1 MLYAE
6 AEKFL
11 GKQSKRWSTLIQ
23 QIGPCCLKTS
33 HDLLPHQSIIK
44 SIFFQQLHP
53 KAAST
58 IYQRFLD
65 LFNDVFPTEQD
76 IIKNKDLLSSTG
88 LSNQKAQ
95 TILSIADDYLKQFI
109 PSKKKIRL
117 LNDQEI
123 IKQYTQIKGIGV
135 WTVQM
140 MLIFNQGRPDIMP
153 TSDLVIRKNYSLL
166 TQRECLITPT
176 QLMKETEYL
185 SPYRTIAAWYLWQM
199 K

>member
-11 GKQSKRWSTLIQ
+11 GKQSKQWSTLIQ

-76 IIKNKDLLSSTG
+76 IIKNKYLLSSTG

-95 TILSIADDYLKQFI
+95 TILSIADGYLQKFI

-117 LNDQEI
+117 LDDQEI
-123 IKQYTQIKGIGV
+123 IEQYTQIKGVGI

-153 TSDLVIRKNYSLL
+153 TSDLAIRKKYSLL

>member
-1 MLYAE
+1 MLYGE

-11 GKQSKRWSTLIQ
+11 IKQSKEWSRLVQ
-23 QIGPCCLKTS
+23 EIGPCCLKVS
-33 HDLLPHQSIIK
+33 DELLPHQSIIK

-76 IIKNKDLLSSTG
+76 IIKNKNLLSSTG

-95 TILSIADDYLKQFI
+95 TILSIADSYLKRFI
-109 PSKKKIRL
+109 PDEKKIRQL
-117 LNDQEI
+117 KNQEI
-123 IKQYTQIKGIGV
+123 IEQFTQIKGVGV

-140 MLIFNQGRPDIMP
+140 MLIFNQGHPDVMP
-153 TSDLVIRKNYSLL
+153 SSDLAIRKKYSLL
-166 TQRECLITPT
+166 KKREYLITPT
-176 QLMKETEYL
+176 QLIEETECL
-185 SPYRTIAAWYLWQM
+185 SPYRTSAAWYLWQM

>member
-1 MLYAE
+1 MPFEE

-11 GKQSKRWSTLIQ
+11 SKQSKEWSTLIQ
-23 QIGPCCLKTS
+23 EIGPCRLKVS
-33 HDLLPHQSIIK
+33 DELLPHQSIIK

-95 TILSIADDYLKQFI
+95 TILSIADGYLQKFI
-109 PSKKKIRL
+109 PSKKIRQ
-117 LNDQEI
+117 LNDREI
-123 IKQYTQIKGIGV
+123 IEQYTQIKGVGV

-153 TSDLVIRKNYSLL
+153 TSDLAIRKKYSLL
-166 TQRECLITPT
+166 TQREYLITPT
-176 QLMKETEYL
+176 QLMKETENL

>member
-1 MLYAE
+1 MLYEE

-11 GKQSKRWSTLIQ
+11 SKQNEEWATLIQ
-23 QIGPCCLKTS
+23 EIGACCLKVS
-33 HDLLPHQSIIK
+33 DELLPHQSIIK
-44 SIFFQQLHP
+44 SIFFQQLHQ

-58 IYQRFLD
+58 IFQRFLD
-65 LFNDVFPTEQD
+65 LFNDAFPSDQD

-88 LSNQKAQ
+88 LSSQKAQ
-95 TILSIADDYLKQFI
+95 TILSIAEGHLKQSI
-109 PSKKKIRL
+109 PDEKKIRL

-123 IKQYTQIKGIGV
+123 IEQYTQIKGVGV

-153 TSDLVIRKNYSLL
+153 TSDLAIRKKYSLL
-166 TQRECLITPT
+166 TQRECLITPA
-176 QLMKETEYL
+176 QLMKETENL

>member
-11 GKQSKRWSTLIQ
+11 SKQSKQWSTLIQ

-95 TILSIADDYLKQFI
+95 TILSIADGYLQKFI

-123 IKQYTQIKGIGV
+123 IEQYTQIKGVGV

-153 TSDLVIRKNYSLL
+153 TSDLAIRKKYSLL

>member
-11 GKQSKRWSTLIQ
+11 GKQSKQWSTLIQ

-53 KAAST
+53 KAGST

-65 LFNDVFPTEQD
+65 LFSGVFPKDQD
-76 IIKNKDLLSSTG
+76 IIKNADLLCSTG
-88 LSNQKAQ
+88 LSNQKTQ
-95 TILSIADDYLKQFI
+95 TILSIADGHLNQFI
-109 PSKKKIRL
+109 PDEKKIGL
-117 LNDQEI
+117 LKDQEI
-123 IKQYTQIKGIGV
+123 IEQYTQIKGVGV

-140 MLIFNQGRPDIMP
+140 MLIFNQGRLDIMP
-153 TSDLVIRKNYSLL
+153 SSDLAIRKRYSLL
-166 TQRECLITPT
+166 MQKDCQITPT
-176 QLMKETEYL
+176 QLIKETEYL

>member
-1 MLYAE
+1 VPFEE

-11 GKQSKRWSTLIQ
+11 SKQSKEWSTLIQ
-23 QIGPCCLKTS
+23 GIGPCRLKVS
-33 HDLLPHQSIIK
+33 HELLPHQSIIK

-65 LFNDVFPTEQD
+65 LFNDAFPTEQD

-95 TILSIADDYLKQFI
+95 TILSIADGYLKQFI

-123 IKQYTQIKGIGV
+123 VEQYTQIKGVGV
-135 WTVQM
+135 WSVQM
-140 MLIFNQGRPDIMP
+140 MLIFNQGRQDIMP
-153 TSDLVIRKNYSLL
+153 TTDLAIRKKYSLL
-166 TQRECLITPT
+166 TQRECLITPS
-176 QLMKETEYL
+176 QLMKETKYL

>member
-1 MLYAE
+1 MPFEE

-11 GKQSKRWSTLIQ
+11 SKQSKEWSKLIQ
-23 QIGPCCLKTS
+23 GIGPCRLKVS
-33 HDLLPHQSIIK
+33 DELLPHQSIIK

-65 LFNDVFPTEQD
+65 LFNDAFPTEQD
-76 IIKNKDLLSSTG
+76 IIKNKDLLRSTG

-95 TILSIADDYLKQFI
+95 TILSIADGYLKQFI

-123 IKQYTQIKGIGV
+123 VEQYTQIKGVGV

-140 MLIFNQGRPDIMP
+140 MLIFNQGRQDIMP
-153 TSDLVIRKNYSLL
+153 TSDLAIRKKYSLL
-166 TQRECLITPT
+166 TQRECLITPS
-176 QLMKETEYL
+176 QLMKETKYL

>member
-1 MLYAE
+1 MPFEE

-11 GKQSKRWSTLIQ
+11 SKQSKEWSTLIQ
-23 QIGPCCLKTS
+23 EIGPCRLKIS
-33 HDLLPHQSIIK
+33 DELLPHQSIIK

-88 LSNQKAQ
+88 LSNKKAQ
-95 TILSIADDYLKQFI
+95 TILSIADGYLKQFI
-109 PSKKKIRL
+109 PSKKIRQ

-123 IKQYTQIKGIGV
+123 IEQYTQIKGVGV

-153 TSDLVIRKNYSLL
+153 TSDLAIRKKYSQL
-166 TQRECLITPT
+166 TQRECLIIPT

>member
-1 MLYAE
+1 MSFEE

-11 GKQSKRWSTLIQ
+11 SKQSKEWSTLIQ
-23 QIGPCCLKTS
+23 EIGPCRLKVS
-33 HDLLPHQSIIK
+33 DELLPHQSIIK

-65 LFNDVFPTEQD
+65 LFNGVFPIDQD
-76 IIKNKDLLSSTG
+76 IIKNADLLCSTG
-88 LSNQKAQ
+88 LSNQKTQ
-95 TILSIADDYLKQFI
+95 TILSIADGHLKQSI
-109 PSKKKIRL
+109 PDEKKIGL
-117 LNDQEI
+117 LRDQEI
-123 IKQYTQIKGIGV
+123 IEQYTQIKGVGV

-153 TSDLVIRKNYSLL
+153 TSDLAIRKKYSQL

-176 QLMKETEYL
+176 QLMKETENL

>member
-1 MLYAE
+1 MLYEE

-11 GKQSKRWSTLIQ
+11 SKQGEDWSTLIQ
-23 QIGPCCLKTS
+23 QIGPCFLKVS
-33 HDLLPHQSIIK
+33 DELLPHQSIIK

-65 LFNDVFPTEQD
+65 LFNNAFPTEQD
-76 IIKNKDLLSSTG
+76 IIKNKDLLSSAG

-95 TILSIADDYLKQFI
+95 TILSIADGYLKQFI
-109 PSKKKIRL
+109 PSEKKIRL
-117 LNDQEI
+117 LNDYEI
-123 IKQYTQIKGIGV
+123 IEQYTQIKGVGV

-153 TSDLVIRKNYSLL
+153 SSDLAIRKKYSLL
-166 TQRECLITPT
+166 TQREYLITPT
-176 QLMKETEYL
+176 QLIKETEYL

>member
-1 MLYAE
+1 MLYEE
-6 AEKFL
+6 AEIFL
-11 GKQSKRWSTLIQ
+11 SKQSKEWSTLIQ
-23 QIGPCCLKTS
+23 EIGPCLLKVS
-33 HDLLPHQSIIK
+33 DELLPHQSIIK

-95 TILSIADDYLKQFI
+95 TILSIADGYLQKFI

-123 IKQYTQIKGIGV
+123 IEQYTQIKGVGV

-140 MLIFNQGRPDIMP
+140 MLIFNQGRLDIMP
-153 TSDLVIRKNYSLL
+153 TSDLAIRKKYSQL

-176 QLMKETEYL
+176 QLMKETENL

>member
-1 MLYAE
+1 MLFEE

-11 GKQSKRWSTLIQ
+11 SKQSKEWSTLIQ
-23 QIGPCCLKTS
+23 EIGPCRLKVS
-33 HDLLPHQSIIK
+33 DELLPHQSIIK

-176 QLMKETEYL
+176 QLMKETENL

>member
-1 MLYAE
+1 MPFEE

-11 GKQSKRWSTLIQ
+11 SKQSKEWSTLIQ
-23 QIGPCCLKTS
+23 EIGPCRLKVS
-33 HDLLPHQSIIK
+33 DELLPHQSIIK

-95 TILSIADDYLKQFI
+95 TILSIADGYLQKFI
-109 PSKKKIRL
+109 PSKKIRQ
-117 LNDQEI
+117 LNDREI
-123 IKQYTQIKGIGV
+123 IEQYTQIKGVGV

-153 TSDLVIRKNYSLL
+153 TSDLAIRKKYSLL

-176 QLMKETEYL
+176 QLMKETENL

>member
-1 MLYAE
+1 MLYEE

-11 GKQSKRWSTLIQ
+11 SKQSKEWSTLIQ
-23 QIGPCCLKTS
+23 EIGPCRLKVS
-33 HDLLPHQSIIK
+33 YELLPHQSIIK

-58 IYQRFLD
+58 IYQRFLN

-88 LSNQKAQ
+88 LSNKKAQ
-95 TILSIADDYLKQFI
+95 TILSIADGYLKQFI
-109 PSKKKIRL
+109 PSEKKIRL

-123 IKQYTQIKGIGV
+123 IEQYTQIKGVGE

-153 TSDLVIRKNYSLL
+153 SSDLAIRKKYSFLK
-166 TQRECLITPT
+166 QKECLITPT

>member
-1 MLYAE
+1 MPFEE

-11 GKQSKRWSTLIQ
+11 SKQSKEWSTLIQ
-23 QIGPCCLKTS
+23 EIGPCCLKVS
-33 HDLLPHQSIIK
+33 DDLLPHQSIIK

-76 IIKNKDLLSSTG
+76 IIKNKDILSSTG

-95 TILSIADDYLKQFI
+95 TILSIADCYLQKFI

-123 IKQYTQIKGIGV
+123 IEQYTQIKGVGV

-153 TSDLVIRKNYSLL
+153 TSDLAIRKKYSLF
-166 TQRECLITPT
+166 TQREYLITPT
-176 QLMKETEYL
+176 QLMKETENL

>member
-1 MLYAE
+1 MLYEE

-11 GKQSKRWSTLIQ
+11 SKQSKEWSTLIQ
-23 QIGPCCLKTS
+23 EIGPCRLKVS
-33 HDLLPHQSIIK
+33 YELLPHQSIIK

-58 IYQRFLD
+58 IYQRFLN

-95 TILSIADDYLKQFI
+95 TILSIADGYLKQFI
-109 PSKKKIRL
+109 PSEKKIRL

-123 IKQYTQIKGIGV
+123 IEQYTQIKGVGE

-153 TSDLVIRKNYSLL
+153 SSDLAIRKKYSLL
-166 TQRECLITPT
+166 KQRECLITPT